1 MGATRFDTQT
11 AKPPPADGDKYL
23 ERFFEML
30 MAERQSAAN
39 TVDAYRRDLRDFTVF
54 VKRRSRSLADVDA
67 ALVRAYL
74 QRLDQAAAATVLTI
88 ALALLA
94 GHWLWHG
101 QLRGRLVEI
110 DRAEPIAVQLQI
122 DVNAADWA
130 ELSLLPGVGEQLARR
145 IVAERTENGPFRDW
159 DDLLRVRGIGPKT
172 LEGMK
177 PLLLPM
183 ADLDATAGNDV
194 RGGGGRRPEGHVN

>member
-1 MGATRFDTQT
+1 V
-11 AKPPPADGDKYL
+11 L
-23 ERFFEML
+23 L
-30 MAERQSAAN
+30 
-39 TVDAYRRDLRDFTVF
+39 
-54 VKRRSRSLADVDA
+54 
-67 ALVRAYL
+67 
-74 QRLDQAAAATVLTI
+74 RLDQAAAAAVLAI

-101 QLRGRLVEI
+101 QLRGRLVEF
-110 DRAEPIAVQLQI
+110 DRAEPIAVKLQI

-130 ELSLLPGVGEQLARR
+130 ELSLLPGIGEQLAKR
-145 IVAERTENGPFRDW
+145 IVADRTANGPFRDW

-177 PLLLPM
+177 PLLVPM

-194 RGGGGRRPEGHVN
+194 QFGGGRPPEGNVN

>member
-1 MGATRFDTQT
+1 MVTPQEPDR
-11 AKPPPADGDKYL
+11 PPWPRL
-23 ERFFEML
+23 
-30 MAERQSAAN
+30 
-39 TVDAYRRDLRDFTVF
+39 VLR
-54 VKRRSRSLADVDA
+54 
-67 ALVRAYL
+67 
-74 QRLDQAAAATVLTI
+74 RLDQACAAAVLTI

-110 DRAEPIAVQLQI
+110 DRAEPIAVKLQI

-130 ELSLLPGVGEQLARR
+130 ELSLLPGIGEQLAKR
-145 IVAERTENGPFRDW
+145 IVADRVANGPFRDW

-194 RGGGGRRPEGHVN
+194 LGNGGRPPERHVN